1 MMTYIQSDPN
11 LQKYQ
16 WIGEIEKDGFMPA
29 ILPFLYYS
37 KSIEKIEKDKEGNY
51 TVECSFEIPFS
62 AINYREENSRYVYD
76 LELSIEVKNV
86 EAKSTLRDK
95 KEIRKSL
102 SLENLRKNIK
112 EGYSLSEMVKVPLEK
127 GTNKIYFSLRDNI
140 QQKSLRKLDIIKI
153 K

>member
-16 WIGEIEKDGFMPA
+16 WIGEIEKDGFMEA

-37 KSIEKIEKDKEGNY
+37 KSLGEIEKDKQGNY
-51 TVECSFEIPFS
+51 TVECSFEIPFRT
-62 AINYREENSRYVYD
+62 IHYREENNRYIYD
-76 LELSIEVKNV
+76 LELSIEVKNDYL
-86 EAKSTLRDK
+86 KSTLRDK
-95 KEIRKSL
+95 KDIRKGL
-102 SLENLRKNIK
+102 SLESLQENIR
-112 EGYSLSEMVKVPLEK
+112 EGYSLHEKIIIPLEK
-127 GTNKIYFSLRDNI
+127 GTNKVYFSLHDNI